1 MLSVRF
7 ENNKDNLR
15 VQRLRS
21 SGKVDYNFVRH
32 AQYVNDREKANK
44 EEMEP
49 LAMMLEANSQELTM
63 NNEMVMEH
71 GRQAVAVR
79 DERVAEMQIAINELS
94 ESLVKKDVII
104 EQRNERIKELVGR
117 VERER
122 Y

>member
-1 MLSVRF
+1 MVFCMR
-7 ENNKDNLR
+7 E
-15 VQRLRS
+15 
-21 SGKVDYNFVRH
+21 
-32 AQYVNDREKANK
+32 ACIQYGNEREKANK
-44 EEMEP
+44 EEMES
-49 LAMMLEANSQELTM
+49 LAMTLGKNSQELTM